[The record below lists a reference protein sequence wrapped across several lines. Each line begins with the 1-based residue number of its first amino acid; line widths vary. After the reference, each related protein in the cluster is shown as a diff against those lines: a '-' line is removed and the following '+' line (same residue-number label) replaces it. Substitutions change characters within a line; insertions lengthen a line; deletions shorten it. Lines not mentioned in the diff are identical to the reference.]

1 MKKLTAKELKNIRN
15 VIIAASMIG
24 GLIAWFALPAVIK
37 NSSIVHV
44 GTGQFGLKFGV
55 LLVLL
60 FPLFALIPTNGED
73 VHTEDPT
80 ERAAILEERLTKER
94 KTQIAIAILELLVIV
109 LVFALW
115 ATHAL

>member
-1 MKKLTAKELKNIRN
+1 MTAKKLTIIRN
-15 VIIAASMIG
+15 VIIAVSMIG

-37 NSSIVHV
+37 NSNIVHV
-44 GTGQFGLKFGV
+44 GTGQFGLKYGA

-73 VHTEDPT
+73 VHTEEPA
-80 ERAAILEERLTKER
+80 ERAAILEERLTKDR
-94 KTQIAIAILELLVIV
+94 KTQIAVAMLELLVIV

-115 ATHAL
+115 ATHAI